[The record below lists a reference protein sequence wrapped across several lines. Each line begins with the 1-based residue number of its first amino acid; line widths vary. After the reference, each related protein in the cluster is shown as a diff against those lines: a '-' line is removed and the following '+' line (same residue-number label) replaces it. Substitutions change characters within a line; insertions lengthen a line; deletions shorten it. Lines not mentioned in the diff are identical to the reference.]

1 MTPEIMTTIYLKPH
15 KEESL
20 KRFHPWVFSGAISRV
35 VLDTR
40 HPGDAPEEGE
50 LVCVRSAANE
60 VLGIGHWQV
69 GSIAVRILAFG
80 VEDLPEGFWR
90 ERIRAAYKVRQA
102 IGLVRVE
109 SQKSKV
115 ESNNDTFRLVHG
127 EGDFLPG
134 LVVDVYADTA
144 VIQAHSVGMH
154 VCRKEVADAVVAE
167 VPQVKNV
174 YYKSDDTLPFKAAIE
189 GEKVG
194 YLIKNSKFKI
204 QNSKFLSQGNDYSK
218 IQNSKFLSQE
228 NDYSK
233 IQNDEEFWSTENGL
247 QFRIDWLRGQK
258 TGFFIDQRENRALVE
273 RYAKGKDVL
282 NSFCYTRGLS
292 LYALRGGAKTVDSVD
307 VSQKA
312 IDLVNINVAKNFPNA
327 RNHTAVAA
335 DAFEYLSAQKSE
347 GRTYDLIIL
356 DPPAFAKHRDAVKN
370 ALRGYQRINTKA
382 IEMIR
387 PGGILFTFSCSQA
400 VDKEA
405 FRLAVFSAAA
415 QAGRNVRIL
424 HQLHQ
429 PQDHPINIYHPE
441 GEYLKGLILWIE

>member
-1 MTPEIMTTIYLKPH
+1 MTTIYLKPH

-20 KRFHPWVFSGAISRV
+20 KRFHPWVFSGAIARV
-35 VLDTR
+35 VLDAA
-40 HPGDAPEEGE
+40 HQAAAPEEGE
-50 LVCVRSAANE
+50 LVCVHSASNE
-60 VLGIGHWQV
+60 VLGVGHWQV

-80 VEDLPEGFWR
+80 VDTLPADFWN
-90 ERIRAAYKVRQA
+90 ERIRAAYRVRES
-102 IGLVRVE
+102 IGLI
-109 SQKSKV
+109 QPD
-115 ESNNDTFRLVHG
+115 NNTFRLIHG

-134 LVVDVYADTA
+134 LIIDVYADTA

-154 VCRKEVADAVVAE
+154 VCRHEIAKAVLTE
-167 VPQVKNV
+167 VPQVNNV
-174 YYKSDDTLPFKAAIE
+174 YYKSDDTLPFKAPIE
-189 GEKVG
+189 GEKTG
-194 YLIKNSKFKI
+194 WLIT
-204 QNSKFLSQGNDYSK
+204 ND
-218 IQNSKFLSQE
+218 QLPMT
-228 NDYSK
+228 D
-233 IQNDEEFWSTENGL
+233 EFWSTENGL
-247 QFRIDWLRGQK
+247 SFRIDWLRGQK

-273 RYAKGKDVL
+273 RYAKDKDVL
-282 NSFCYTRGLS
+282 NMFCYTGGFS

-312 IDLVNINVAKNFPNA
+312 IDLVNVNVARNFPNDPRHHA
-327 RNHTAVAA
+327 YAA
-335 DAFEYLSAQKSE
+335 DAFDFLSDKI
-347 GRTYDLIIL
+347 TNYNLIIL

-370 ALRGYQRINTKA
+370 ALRGYQRINAKA

-415 QAGRNVRIL
+415 QVGRKVRIL

-441 GEYLKGLILWIE
+441 GEYLKGLVLYVE

>member
-1 MTPEIMTTIYLKPH
+1 MTTIYLKPH

-20 KRFHPWVFSGAISRV
+20 RRFHPWVFSGAIAKV
-35 VLDTR
+35 VLDAS
-40 HPGDAPEEGE
+40 HKSPAPEEGE
-50 LVCVRSAANE
+50 LVCVRSSANE
-60 VLGIGHWQV
+60 VLGVGHWQI

-80 VEDLPEGFWR
+80 VENLPADFWN
-90 ERIRAAYKVRQA
+90 ERIRAAYQVRQS
-102 IGLVRVE
+102 IGLIRPD
-109 SQKSKV
+109 
-115 ESNNDTFRLVHG
+115 NNTFRLIHG

-134 LVVDVYADTA
+134 LIVDVYADTA
-144 VIQAHSVGMH
+144 VVQAHSIGMH
-154 VCRKEVADAVVAE
+154 LSRKQIAKALMDEI
-167 VPQVKNV
+167 PQVQNV
-174 YYKSDDTLPFKAAIE
+174 YYKSDDTLPFKAPIE
-189 GEKVG
+189 GDKIG
-194 YLIKNSKFKI
+194 YLAMTDCE
-204 QNSKFLSQGNDYSK
+204 QAED
-218 IQNSKFLSQE
+218 
-228 NDYSK
+228 
-233 IQNDEEFWSTENGL
+233 FWSMENGL

-282 NSFCYTRGLS
+282 NMFCYTGGFS
-292 LYALRGGAKTVDSVD
+292 LYALRGGAKSVDSVD

-312 IDLVNINVAKNFPNA
+312 IDLVNVNVGRNFPNDPRHHA
-327 RNHTAVAA
+327 YAA
-335 DAFEYLSAQKSE
+335 DAFDFLSEKITNHKSQI
-347 GRTYDLIIL
+347 TNYDLIIL

-370 ALRGYQRINTKA
+370 ALRGYQRINAKA

-415 QAGRNVRIL
+415 QVGRKVRIL

-441 GEYLKGLILWIE
+441 GEYLKGLVLYVE